1 MINKIFIL
9 NLSCSAIRENTI
21 ASMQNAVLHGAD
33 MIEFDVQLSKDMI
46 PVIYHDFELCL
57 STDTKQNGEKHLV
70 EIPLKSLTLEQLH
83 ELRVMECTDNML
95 KLYLILLVYPSSDVV

>member
-1 MINKIFIL
+1 MKFYLLDNPPKIHDLYIL
-9 NLSCSAIRENTI
+9 NYSCSAIRENTI

-57 STDTKQNGEKHLV
+57 STNTKKNGENHLV

-83 ELRVMECTDNML
+83 HLRVM
-95 KLYLILLVYPSSDVV
+95 KKV

>member
-1 MINKIFIL
+1 MTKYCGSKSSPHFVLLNQLIIDNLFIL
-9 NLSCSAIRENTI
+9 NSSCSAIRENTI

-57 STDTKQNGEKHLV
+57 STDKRHNGEKHLV

-83 ELRVMECTDNML
+83 ELRVME
-95 KLYLILLVYPSSDVV
+95 

>member
-1 MINKIFIL
+1 
-9 NLSCSAIRENTI
+9 
-21 ASMQNAVLHGAD
+21 MQNAVLHGAD

-57 STDTKQNGEKHLV
+57 STATRQNGENHLI

-83 ELRVMECTDNML
+83 HLRVIKKAENI
-95 KLYLILLVYPSSDVV
+95 LILYHIILNIIYFIHLVM

>member
-1 MINKIFIL
+1 MK
-9 NLSCSAIRENTI
+9 
-21 ASMQNAVLHGAD
+21 NAVLHGAD

-57 STDTKQNGEKHLV
+57 PSVSKKNGEHHLV

-83 ELRVMECTDNML
+83 HLRVSNYINLSFYNSQYYFVMT
-95 KLYLILLVYPSSDVV
+95 II